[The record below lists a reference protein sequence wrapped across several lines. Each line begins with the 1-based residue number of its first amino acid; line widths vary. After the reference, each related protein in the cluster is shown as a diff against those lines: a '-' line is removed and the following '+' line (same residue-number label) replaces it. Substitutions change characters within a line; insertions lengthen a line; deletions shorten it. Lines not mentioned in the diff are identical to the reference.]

1 MAKIRTLP
9 QLQEVLDN
17 EMAWRIREISAF
29 KIAAKMN
36 AVGHTT
42 FVRAGVALLY
52 AHWEG
57 FIKAASDYYLNY
69 VDNQGHRYRDLK
81 TCFAVFGLKGK
92 LAHLIAS
99 KKSKSN
105 IEVFDFV
112 LDELGKPAKMGMS
125 TAIDTESNLT
135 SKVFANI
142 AASLDI
148 STAQYE
154 TKFKLID
161 ESLVKRRNRVAHGEY
176 LDIGNED
183 FLTLVDEVVQMMRLY
198 KIDLQNAA
206 SLEAYKRPQTEAQAP
221 LAPPLPYQP

>member
-1 MAKIRTLP
+1 MVKIRTLT
-9 QLQEVLDN
+9 QLQEALDN

-29 KIAAKMN
+29 KLAAKGK
-36 AVGHTT
+36 AVDQKT

-57 FIKAASDYYLNY
+57 FIKAASEYYLSY

-92 LAHLIAS
+92 LACLINS

-105 IEVFDFV
+105 IEVLEFV
-112 LDELGKPAKMGMS
+112 LDELDKPTNMAMS
-125 TAIDTESNLT
+125 TAINTESNLT

-142 AASLDI
+142 AASIDI

-154 TKFKLID
+154 TKFHLID
-161 ESLVKRRNRVAHGEY
+161 ESLVQRRNRVAHGEY
-176 LDIGNED
+176 LDIGGED
-183 FLTLVDEVVQMMRLY
+183 FLTLVDEIIQMMRSY
-198 KIDLQNAA
+198 KIDVQNAA
-206 SLEAYKRPQTEAQAP
+206 SLEAYKRPKTISQST
-221 LAPPLPYQP
+221 LAPPLT